1 MLLSISQT
9 TIPKHNNMVTTSKL
23 RPARNLGPGYFIREQ
38 MEYRNWSQED
48 LSEVMSITP
57 KHLNR
62 ILQEKQSI
70 TLDIAKI
77 LGEVF
82 DMSPQYWLNLDA
94 NYRLWLVPAKSEK
107 EIQAEIK
114 SKIYERMP
122 IRDMIHKN
130 WIPDFANFDEL
141 LQNVLNFWDIKK
153 LDFEAWDQK
162 TLPLLARKSEGLN
175 LYKAAYTFTW
185 YHKALQ
191 TAYQY
196 KVGKFNK
203 VQLTELYNQLH
214 LYTIRENGYNSFLN
228 KLNEAGVIFFVLPH
242 LQKTYLDGAS
252 FYANENPVVVY
263 TARYKRIDNFWFTI
277 AHEIA
282 HILNHL
288 DTPETFFIDNFKD
301 EEVSELEV
309 EANNLASTHLKYP
322 QIQTFLKPKL
332 NYLTQQAIQEC
343 SVKLEVHPAII
354 IGKLAHDKTISYAN
368 QNLFNENV
376 LEKIAPCFQN

>member
-1 MLLSISQT
+1 
-9 TIPKHNNMVTTSKL
+9 MVTTTKL
-23 RPARNLGPGYFIREQ
+23 RPARNFGPGYFIREQ

-57 KHLNR
+57 KHLNK
-62 ILQEKQSI
+62 ILQDKQAI
-70 TLDIAKI
+70 TLDMAKI
-77 LGEVF
+77 LAEVF
-82 DMSPQYWLNLDA
+82 ETSPQYWLNLDA
-94 NYRLWLVPAKSEK
+94 NYRLWLDPEKSEK
-107 EIQAEIK
+107 ENQAEIK

-130 WIPDFANFDEL
+130 WIPNFSNFEEL
-141 LQNVLNFWDIKK
+141 LQNVLTFWSVQK

-162 TLPLLARKSEGLN
+162 TLPLLARKSESLN
-175 LYKAAYTFTW
+175 QYKAAYTYTW

-196 KVGKFNK
+196 KVVKFNK
-203 VQLTELYNQLH
+203 AMLSELYNQLH
-214 LYTIRENGYNSFLN
+214 VFTIQENGFNLFLK

-242 LQKTYLDGAS
+242 LQKTYLDGAC

-288 DTPETFFIDNFKD
+288 NIPETFFIDNFKD
-301 EEVSELEV
+301 DDTNELEA
-309 EANNLASTHLKYP
+309 EANTQASLKLKYAE
-322 QIQTFLKPKL
+322 IQTFLKPKL
-332 NYLTQQAIQEC
+332 NYLTQQAILDC
-343 SVKLEVHPAII
+343 SENLQIHPAII

-376 LEKIAPCFQN
+376 LEKLAPSFIN